1 VCKVCNFHY
10 VSLRA
15 YAQHYRFHRNESNT
29 NFPCAVKGCVQSF
42 KTYNNFAR
50 HVSSFHSGAR
60 QVLLSAHFSNAAVKL
75 KCGVLL
81 CRQEC
86 IDYTSFV
93 KHLKQHLVTGVAV
106 SCPFRNCHQ
115 TFKVKS
121 SFSAHLSRNH
131 SSGLVGEIADDYVNP
146 NCLRSADVNV
156 AVAHP
161 VDDSIDACDGL
172 DMDVHK
178 EVQMHPVDFKV
189 KYFNSIALF
198 YMMLE
203 GKYLVPVSTIGKIVE
218 ELAVSHELE
227 YEFLKNS
234 L

>member
-1 VCKVCNFHY
+1 M
-10 VSLRA
+10 
-15 YAQHYRFHRNESNT
+15 
-29 NFPCAVKGCVQSF
+29 
-42 KTYNNFAR
+42 
-50 HVSSFHSGAR
+50 
-60 QVLLSAHFSNAAVKL
+60 
-75 KCGVLL
+75 
-81 CRQEC
+81 
-86 IDYTSFV
+86 
-93 KHLKQHLVTGVAV
+93 
-106 SCPFRNCHQ
+106 
-115 TFKVKS
+115 
-121 SFSAHLSRNH
+121 SRNH

-198 YMMLE
+198 YMIMLE

-218 ELAVSHELE
+218 DLAVSHELE